1 METEREIFN
10 KQLRSES
17 IEFERRIAEKTL
29 KQLQDKKYIFR
40 PLQEKR
46 DFESYQQLKKIEF
59 EKTIQKTKP

>member
-17 IEFERRIAEKTL
+17 IEFERRIAEK
-29 KQLQDKKYIFR
+29 QLQDKKHVFR